1 MGRTLYDKIWDEH
14 VVHTEEDGTAILY
27 IDRHLVHEVTS
38 PQAFEGIR
46 QAGRK
51 VWRVS
56 SIVAT
61 ADHNTPTTGWELG
74 YDGITDP
81 ISKEQITT
89 LDRNMAEFGS
99 AAFFP
104 FLSKRQGI
112 VHVIGPETGATL
124 PGMTVVCGD
133 SHTSTHG
140 AFGAL
145 AHGIGTSEVEHVMAT
160 QTLLAKKAK
169 NMLITVE
176 GQLAKGITGK
186 DVVLAIGYGHM
197 CSGIYKKFLAN
208 QNRRSHVWFRWFNE
222 APVLLLPTNSRTD
235 AGSQKSVA
243 LPLALALTCLIV
255 YASLY
260 PFADWR
266 DQGIS
271 PLTFLAAPWP
281 QYLTGFDV
289 AVNVLGYAPLGF
301 LLALVFLR
309 GGRTPWA
316 LSSALLA
323 AVLVGAA
330 LSLCMETL
338 QSYLPSRI
346 PSNVDLALN
355 TFGALLGAI
364 TASALEKLGVVG
376 GWRRFRA
383 RWFAPDAR
391 GALALLLL
399 WPVALLFP
407 APVPMGLGQMFER
420 LETALADALADTPF
434 IDWLPLRDIELQPLV
449 PGIELVCVA
458 LGALIPC
465 LLGYGV
471 IRTTRQRALFSLV
484 MLAVGVGASALSAV
498 LSY

>member
-1 MGRTLYDKIWDEH
+1 MK
-14 VVHTEEDGTAILY
+14 
-27 IDRHLVHEVTS
+27 
-38 PQAFEGIR
+38 
-46 QAGRK
+46 
-51 VWRVS
+51 
-56 SIVAT
+56 
-61 ADHNTPTTGWELG
+61 
-74 YDGITDP
+74 
-81 ISKEQITT
+81 
-89 LDRNMAEFGS
+89 
-99 AAFFP
+99 
-104 FLSKRQGI
+104 
-112 VHVIGPETGATL
+112 
-124 PGMTVVCGD
+124 
-133 SHTSTHG
+133 
-140 AFGAL
+140 
-145 AHGIGTSEVEHVMAT
+145 
-160 QTLLAKKAK
+160 
-169 NMLITVE
+169 
-176 GQLAKGITGK
+176 
-186 DVVLAIGYGHM
+186 
-197 CSGIYKKFLAN
+197 
-208 QNRRSHVWFRWFNE
+208 
-222 APVLLLPTNSRTD
+222 PTNSRTD

-355 TFGALLGAI
+355 ILGTWLGAC
-364 TASALEKLGVVG
+364 TAWALDTLGVVG

-383 RWFAPDAR
+383 RWFTPDAR
-391 GALALLLL
+391 GALALLVL

-407 APVPMGLGQMFER
+407 APVPMGLGQVFER

-434 IDWLPLRDIELQPLV
+434 IDWLPLRDMELQPLV

-471 IRTTRQRALFSLV
+471 IRTAGQRALFGVLILAAGIGVSGLSAALSYGPDHAWAWLDAPVRVGLGLAAVLALLSLPLPRRGAAAFAL
-484 MLAVGVGASALSAV
+484 LALAAHLSLLNQAPASAYFAQTLQTWEQGRFIRFHGLAQWLGWLWPYAALLYLLARLSGRADAGHR
-498 LSY
+498 